1 MNISKRWDVQKEE
14 VGINLHTYF
23 RGKIPLLPSSL
34 IYKYIRTKKIKVNG
48 QRTTHNYKL
57 QEEDVVQ
64 AYIGDDFFQEVTKEN
79 AFLYVKD
86 HKLSIVYEN
95 KDLLLVDKKPGTL
108 CNQSDDELFS
118 SLQTQAQA
126 YLYSKGEIKLESDFL
141 PCLCN
146 RLDRNTGGIV
156 IIAKNPESKNIID
169 EKIRCHEIDK
179 YYLCIVH
186 GKPTLKKGILEHQL
200 FKDEKNNIVT
210 VSKKRRVGTKTA
222 ITEYELLE
230 SSDGLS
236 LIQCRLITGRTHQ
249 IRAQMAYIGHPLLGD
264 GKYGRNSMN
273 KNFGIWS
280 QQLYSYKIL
289 FSFKNEAGILE
300 CLNNKSFTVQSIPFK
315 ASLFT
320 KNIEAL

>member
-1 MNISKRWDVQKEE
+1 M
-14 VGINLHTYF
+14 
-23 RGKIPLLPSSL
+23 
-34 IYKYIRTKKIKVNG
+34 
-48 QRTTHNYKL
+48 
-57 QEEDVVQ
+57 
-64 AYIGDDFFQEVTKEN
+64 
-79 AFLYVKD
+79 
-86 HKLSIVYEN
+86 
-95 KDLLLVDKKPGTL
+95 
-108 CNQSDDELFS
+108 
-118 SLQTQAQA
+118 
-126 YLYSKGEIKLESDFL
+126 
-141 PCLCN
+141 
-146 RLDRNTGGIV
+146 
-156 IIAKNPESKNIID
+156 
-169 EKIRCHEIDK
+169 
-179 YYLCIVH
+179 
-186 GKPTLKKGILEHQL
+186 
-200 FKDEKNNIVT
+200 T